1 MNQQTGEKKMKT
13 RLSHSDLP
21 KHPDSVLLPS
31 PRFLACPERS
41 LRSWPRTAP
50 RSNTHCSP
58 YVIPWSFPLL
68 PTRELWSSLQGIVQ
82 RTIVFPGTG
91 VGRRTQLEIRD
102 FIPREVEGN
111 GYQGTACM
119 LSDTCSKSLPPP
131 GSLPGTTE
139 PDS

>member
-1 MNQQTGEKKMKT
+1 MNQQTGEKKIRHDSLT
-13 RLSHSDLP
+13 PICLSTQTLFCCP
-21 KHPDSVLLPS
+21 

-139 PDS
+139 TGS